1 MSSSGIQEKAVDTLI
16 IMNSAIVSLHL
27 YPPTNAMTAKTI
39 DRLYETFQTIL
50 EDEKSIIFEES
61 DRNLLV
67 SGKQLSHKHLG
78 KPQVA
83 IFLMLMI
90 NYGIKNLTFEK
101 GLGKIELIPFLEAM
115 STKPDEVKSKGGLEQ
130 VITGGKIPHIL
141 INRKTFTAEDQERQG
156 VLKKAENRI
165 IHTLD
170 AGIID
175 ERVVKSSYRVVQ
187 ELFTEGENETAE
199 AIIERLS
206 NTLLVDDVTARANA
220 SEALAKILENLYAE
234 QKIQI
239 LRAMSGKIVDWLKIE
254 TAYTPALQKISTQL
268 TNLAH
273 SLIRNR
279 QFSDCHPIV
288 HVFRLIIS
296 NEIQKND
303 DIRSAVSAAL
313 TEIASNEI
321 LDILL
326 EEIRTNKDNE
336 KIEAA
341 KILTIMSELSLHRLL
356 EILQKSED
364 SSERVLVLNLI
375 TEMGPGAAH
384 IITDMIDPKAP
395 WFYLRNLVRLLGR
408 IGKEEHT
415 RVLEPL
421 LYHEDHRVQRE
432 ALKGISN
439 IGGSSRGKILLDALP
454 KCDDLFKAGIVATLG
469 SLKSRDAIHP
479 LIELFKT
486 KLSVPDEVKT
496 DLQEKICL
504 ALGNIGDKEALSFL
518 TEITKH
524 KGFLRFKSYTP
535 AVKTAAEKALGRI
548 IRKAETQ

>member
-1 MSSSGIQEKAVDTLI
+1 
-16 IMNSAIVSLHL
+16 
-27 YPPTNAMTAKTI
+27 
-39 DRLYETFQTIL
+39 
-50 EDEKSIIFEES
+50 
-61 DRNLLV
+61 
-67 SGKQLSHKHLG
+67 
-78 KPQVA
+78 
-83 IFLMLMI
+83 
-90 NYGIKNLTFEK
+90 
-101 GLGKIELIPFLEAM
+101 
-115 STKPDEVKSKGGLEQ
+115 
-130 VITGGKIPHIL
+130 
-141 INRKTFTAEDQERQG
+141 
-156 VLKKAENRI
+156 
-165 IHTLD
+165 
-170 AGIID
+170 
-175 ERVVKSSYRVVQ
+175 
-187 ELFTEGENETAE
+187 
-199 AIIERLS
+199 
-206 NTLLVDDVTARANA
+206 
-220 SEALAKILENLYAE
+220 
-234 QKIQI
+234 
-239 LRAMSGKIVDWLKIE
+239 
-254 TAYTPALQKISTQL
+254 
-268 TNLAH
+268 
-273 SLIRNR
+273 
-279 QFSDCHPIV
+279 
-288 HVFRLIIS
+288 
-296 NEIQKND
+296 
-303 DIRSAVSAAL
+303 
-313 TEIASNEI
+313 

-439 IGGSSRGKILLDALP
+439 IVGSSRGKILLDALP